1 MNHLEDKYEDEL
13 FQNVDYDYNALEFYL
28 NDLNSSTI
36 AVDDAGE
43 NGDDVL
49 TNVSFQLADVEVL
62 K

>member
-1 MNHLEDKYEDEL
+1 LNHLEDKYEDEL

-36 AVDDAGE
+36 AVDD

>member
-13 FQNVDYDYNALEFYL
+13 FQNVDYDYNGLEFYL
-28 NDLNSSTI
+28 NDLNSSTT
-36 AVDDAGE
+36 AVDD